1 MIANI
6 FIKRPVTAIVISIVL
21 AITGVIC
28 ILNLPIDQYPDITPP
43 VVQVNGQ
50 FTGADAQTVEQ
61 TVATPIEQQVNGTPG
76 MEYMQSNNTNNG
88 LMQMNVTFKIGTD
101 IDIATLD
108 VQNRVSIA
116 SPLLPAV
123 VSRLGLT
130 VRAVNPSM
138 LMMVAI
144 YAPKGTHEITFL
156 DNYTNIFVQD
166 ALLRVPG
173 VGSINR
179 FTDDFSMRIWMNPE
193 KMAAYSLTPA
203 DVIAALNA
211 QNVQVAAGSA
221 GVPPQTKAQ
230 AYELGIL
237 VNGRLSKV
245 TEFQKVVV
253 KTIPATGE
261 LIYLKDVARV
271 ELGKFTFSSNSFVD
285 GKRASYLQI
294 YQAPGS
300 NALET
305 ANGIY
310 AALATLKKSFPADV
324 DYSVPFESVT
334 VVKVSMTDVVHTLL
348 MTLGLVALVVFL
360 FLQNWRS
367 TLIPVLAIPVS
378 ILGTFCFFIPLG
390 FTINTL
396 TMFGFVLA
404 IGIVVDDA
412 IIVVEAVQHYIDHED
427 MSAKEATYMAMKDI
441 SAPVIAIALILAA
454 VFVPVGFIPGIVG
467 RLYQQFAITIAI
479 SVMLSAFIALS
490 LTPALCTLLLKPS
503 PKEGDKKLNWSDRMF
518 GRFNKWFDKVTEKY
532 SNGVKWSIKASRFII
547 ILLVCICAGTILLFE
562 HKPTGFIPSEDD
574 GNLYVTFQLPPASA
588 TSQSVDVMTKL
599 MQVISSTPGVAHYA
613 ALSGLNV
620 ITNATNSN
628 CGTIYCQLS
637 PWDDR
642 GKSSEQVPGIIGVL
656 RKRIADAGIKN
667 ASIQVIQPSPIP
679 GVGSTVGFS
688 FQIEQRN
695 TNDDVHQFEKVVN
708 NFITEA
714 NKNPAIVNAFTYYTA
729 HTPNFSLTV
738 DRDKCEKLGVNIADV
753 FTTIQAYM
761 GSLYINDF
769 TTYNRTFHVVVQADT
784 MYRAL
789 ISDMDKYYV
798 RNQAGQML
806 PLGTLISYQPVEA
819 APLISHFNIFRSA
832 EVDGSSGQGYSSTQ
846 TLDELK
852 KVADKVLPQGY
863 AYEYSG
869 LSYEEIKAGSTT
881 IYIFIFSI
889 TFVFLFLAAL
899 YESWSVPFSV
909 LLAVPIGAFGAI
921 IALIFLPKITN
932 NVYAQIGLITLIGL
946 AAKNAILIVEFAKV
960 RVDRGED
967 LMKSTLDAVR
977 LRLRPIVMTSLA
989 FILGVLPLVFATG
1002 AGAIARRTIG
1012 YTVLGGMLAASSL
1025 AIFIVPVL
1033 YVLITKLSYG
1043 KKKLAYLVEHHEDL
1057 MEKAR
1062 KVEEQNIDPE
1072 LEYEIGK
1079 DRELNGKGQK
1089 GDHKEGT
1096 GDMPKTITVSDQH
1109 LLTASHKEAEEKL
1122 LPPGEEKTELMLP
1135 PGESAP
1141 DSGHLLPPADKNK
1154 DSNNGTNDENK
1165 PEEDKPVQE

>member
-1 MIANI
+1 MVANT
-6 FIKRPVTAIVISIVL
+6 FIKRPVTAIVISVVL
-21 AITGVIC
+21 VLTGIIC
-28 ILNLPIDQYPDITPP
+28 ILVSPVEQYPQITPP

-50 FTGADAQTVEQ
+50 FTGADALTVEQ

-88 LMQMNVTFKIGTD
+88 LMSMNVTFGIGTN

-116 SPLLPAV
+116 TPLLPAA

-130 VRAVNPSM
+130 VRALNPSI

-144 YAPKGTHEITFL
+144 YAPEGSHDITFL

-173 VGSINR
+173 VGSISR

-193 KMAAYSLTPA
+193 KMASYNLTPQ

-221 GVPPQTKAQ
+221 GVPPQQKTQ
-230 AYELGIL
+230 TFELGIL

-245 TEFQKVVV
+245 ADFENVIV
-253 KTIPATGE
+253 KTTPSTGD
-261 LIYLKDVARV
+261 LVYLKDVARV

-285 GKRASYLQI
+285 GKRASCLLV

-310 AALATLKKSFPADV
+310 RVLAQLKKSFPTDV
-324 DYSVPFESVT
+324 DYEVPFESVT
-334 VVKVSMTDVVHTLL
+334 VVKVSMNDVVGTLL
-348 MTLGLVALVVFL
+348 KALGLVAVVVFL
-360 FLQNWRS
+360 FLQSFRS

-412 IIVVEAVQHYIDHED
+412 IIVVEAVQHYIDEKG
-427 MSAKEATYMAMKDI
+427 MSAKEATYQAMKDI
-441 SAPVIAIALILAA
+441 SAPVVAIALILAA

-503 PKEGDKKLNWSDRMF
+503 NTGGAQGWAARSF
-518 GRFNKWFDKVTEKY
+518 SRFNSWFEKLTDRY
-532 SNGVKWSIKASRFII
+532 SDGVRRSIKASRYVV
-547 ILLVCICAGTILLFE
+547 ILLVCICAGTLFLFE
-562 HKPTGFIPSEDD
+562 NKATGFIPSEDD
-574 GNLYVTFQLPPASA
+574 GTLYLTFQLPPASSTA
-588 TSQSVDVMTKL
+588 STVAVMEQL
-599 MQVISSTPGVAHYA
+599 MKVVESTPGVGHYA

-620 ITNATNSN
+620 VTNATNSN
-628 CGTIYCQLS
+628 CGTIYIQLK
-637 PWDDR
+637 PWDER
-642 GKSSEQVPGIIGVL
+642 SESSQQVPGIMHVL
-656 RKRIADAGIKN
+656 EDRIAAAGVNN
-667 ASIQVIQPSPIP
+667 ASAQVIQPSPIP
-679 GVGSTVGFS
+679 GVGSIVGFS

-695 TNDDVHQFEKVVN
+695 TNDDAHAFERVVN
-708 NFITEA
+708 RFITEA
-714 NKNPAIVNAFTYYTA
+714 NDNPAIVNASTFYSA
-729 HTPNFSLTV
+729 HTPNYNLTV
-738 DRDKCEKLGVNIADV
+738 NRDKCEKLGVNIADV

-761 GSLYINDF
+761 GSMYINDF
-769 TTYNRTFHVVVQADT
+769 TTYNRTFHVVIQADT
-784 MYRAL
+784 LSRETVSN
-789 ISDMDKYYV
+789 IDKYYV
-798 RNQAGQML
+798 RNQAGAMV
-806 PLGTLISYQPVEA
+806 PLGTLISYQPTEA

-832 EVDGSSGQGYSSTQ
+832 EIDGASAPGYSSTE
-846 TLDELK
+846 TLDALK
-852 KVADKVLPQGY
+852 TVAAKVLPDGY
-863 AYEYSG
+863 DYEYSG
-869 LSYEEIKAGSTT
+869 LSFEEIKEGSKTV
-881 IYIFIFSI
+881 YIFVFSI

-921 IALIFLPKITN
+921 LTLTCLPGISN

-960 RVDRGED
+960 RVDRGEE
-967 LMKSTLDAVR
+967 LIASTMEAVR

-989 FILGVLPLVFATG
+989 FLLGVLPLVFATG
-1002 AGAIARRTIG
+1002 AGAVARRTIG
-1012 YTVLGGMLAASSL
+1012 FTVLGGMIAASTI

-1033 YVLITKLSYG
+1033 FVIITRLSYG
-1043 KKKLAYLVEHHEDL
+1043 EKMLGYLHAHHEEL

-1072 LEYEIGK
+1072 LEYDLQK
-1079 DRELNGKGQK
+1079 SRELHSHGQ
-1089 GDHKEGT
+1089 
-1096 GDMPKTITVSDQH
+1096 Q
-1109 LLTASHKEAEEKL
+1109 
-1122 LPPGEEKTELMLP
+1122 
-1135 PGESAP
+1135 
-1141 DSGHLLPPADKNK
+1141 
-1154 DSNNGTNDENK
+1154 
-1165 PEEDKPVQE
+1165 